1 MKSKL
6 SPLVSNG
13 EVDEIIS
20 ACRNAGALGAKL
32 CGAGHS
38 GYIFVLTD
46 GTFKVEMKLR
56 ELFSGN
62 ITNIH
67 VNLMSLG
74 LLLVKEEKLNG
85 IFSFFNKVVNLFV
98 SFTILIVVQVIFP
111 DELKAQYFILFFVLG
126 MAFSAELGITS
137 YTSIKIA
144 NALNGVSYT
153 KVSNVHK
160 FRFDL

>member
-1 MKSKL
+1 
-6 SPLVSNG
+6 
-13 EVDEIIS
+13 
-20 ACRNAGALGAKL
+20 
-32 CGAGHS
+32 
-38 GYIFVLTD
+38 
-46 GTFKVEMKLR
+46 
-56 ELFSGN
+56 
-62 ITNIH
+62 
-67 VNLMSLG
+67 MSLG

-160 FRFDL
+160 FRFDSVKLILSNSLRILAVIYGFLATIVIFFI